1 MTSQDWA
8 KRGQA
13 VTMNCFNRGDKV
25 MVEGKGSF
33 VKDAD
38 GKEYLDFLSGIA
50 VNVLG
55 HSPDRLVEAIT
66 DQAQK
71 LIHVSNYYWNP
82 PAIELAEKLTEVSG
96 LDKVFFANS
105 GAEANEGM
113 IKLAR
118 KWGRETKGPEAT
130 EIISL
135 KDSFH
140 GRTLAT
146 LMATGQEA
154 FHQDFQPNIEGFVY
168 AQLNDLE
175 SVKSQ
180 LSDKTCAIILEV
192 IQGEGGVNP
201 ADPDFIKGL
210 EKIRQEENILILV
223 DEIQTGIGRTGKMF
237 GYQHYDL
244 KPDIISMAKGLGGGF
259 PIGAIAA
266 TDAVAS
272 HFNPGDHGTTFG
284 GNPLATAAGIA
295 TIDAIEDLDLV
306 KNAEEMGQY
315 LVEKAEDLMEQ
326 TDKITQLKGKGLLFG
341 MVVTDPAAEVSEAL
355 FEEGLLV
362 STAKGNVI
370 RLLPALNVSQEEID
384 LAFEKLASVL
394 V

>member
-105 GAEANEGM
+105 GAEANEAM

-180 LSDKTCAIILEV
+180 LSDQTCAIILEV

-266 TDAVAS
+266 TDSVAS

-284 GNPLATAAGIA
+284 GNPLATAAGLA
-295 TIDAIEDLDLV
+295 TIEAIEDLDLV

-315 LVEKAEDLMEQ
+315 LVEKAEDLMEK

-370 RLLPALNVSQEEID
+370 RLLPALNVSREEID